1 MFKKPQISLEQKYDV
16 PSLENQYRD
25 ILNNFDFK
33 TVAMIMSMPCRPIYE
48 DDNYD
53 KIIGYKPW
61 KMCSKQGMKLHNE
74 SELRY
79 MASCMLQEAMKRAR
93 EGDTFYWSSC
103 GPFKVTYRFGIL
115 ELNFVMETWSWD

>member
-1 MFKKPQISLEQKYDV
+1 MFTKPQISLEQKYDV

-33 TVAMIMSMPCRPIYE
+33 TVAMIMSMPCRPVYE

-53 KIIGYKPW
+53 KIIGYKRLNI
-61 KMCSKQGMKLHNE
+61 CSKHV
-74 SELRY
+74 
-79 MASCMLQEAMKRAR
+79 MKRAR
-93 EGDTFYWSSC
+93 EGDTLYWSSC